1 MLKSLNYV
9 LKLLYIKIIIYLERK
24 KLKSNHSMSWILN
37 NYGNICINKYFSND
51 NKEIIN
57 VRDGCARIKL

>member
-37 NYGNICINKYFSND
+37 NYGNNNK
-51 NKEIIN
+51 
-57 VRDGCARIKL
+57 